1 MNDYIG
7 LVATPISLAAA
18 LLTASLLGPR
28 LGLRLAAGRSAPIDG
43 LRGYAAFFVFIC
55 HAAAWFYFVRN
66 GRWSVTPVR
75 AYGNLGTVSV
85 VVFFMITAFLFTTKL
100 LDSRHGK
107 IDWLRMLVSRFMRL
121 TPVYVFAV
129 AVLLLVAGFLS
140 SFERSVSWPLLLIST
155 TQWLG
160 FTLAGAPD
168 VNGVRDT
175 WLVIA
180 GVTWSLRYEIF
191 FYLLLP
197 VLAIVARTPA
207 PAAWVVVV
215 CTALALIV
223 FAARLTPM
231 LVAPFLGGI
240 LAAWLVR
247 FPKLRAWALTS
258 TASVLA
264 LVAFVGVIALSRGA
278 FKVTP
283 LALVSFAFFIVAA
296 GNSLFGILSNRSA
309 RLLGEVS
316 YSVYLLHAILLFVLV
331 NWGIGVQRLA
341 SMSSPLYWSLIVAV
355 TPVLIALCMI
365 TFIRIEKPGIESAAR
380 ISASLRSL
388 LERRTAIPPNE
399 NRQV

>member
-7 LVATPISLAAA
+7 LVAAAVSLAVAMA
-18 LLTASLLGPR
+18 TVSVLGPHLGMR
-28 LGLRLAAGRSAPIDG
+28 LVSGRSAPIDG

-55 HAAAWFYFVRN
+55 HAAAWFYFVRT
-66 GRWSVTPVR
+66 GRWSVTPLR

-100 LDSRHGK
+100 LDSRNRT
-107 IDWLRMLVSRFMRL
+107 IDWLRMLVSRVMRL
-121 TPVYVFAV
+121 TPLYLFAM
-129 AVLLLVAGFLS
+129 AALLLLVGVLS
-140 SFERSVSWPLLLIST
+140 GFERSVAWPELLTSVPA
-155 TQWLG
+155 WLG

-175 WLVIA
+175 WLIIA

-197 VLAIVARTPA
+197 ALAVLTRAPA
-207 PAAWVVVV
+207 PAAWIALV
-215 CTALALIV
+215 CTVLALLV

-231 LVAPFLGGI
+231 LVAPFLGGM

-247 FPKLRAWALTS
+247 VPRLREWALTS
-258 TASVLA
+258 TASTLA
-264 LVAFVGVIALSRGA
+264 LVAFCGVIALSRGA
-278 FKVTP
+278 FKLAP

-316 YSVYLLHAILLFVLV
+316 YSVYLLHAIFLFALV
-331 NWGIGVQRLA
+331 NWGVGLQRLA
-341 SMSSPLYWSLIVAV
+341 SMSSTLYWLLIVCV
-355 TPVLIALCMI
+355 TPALIALCMI
-365 TFIRIEKPGIESAAR
+365 TFVWIEKPGIESTAR
-380 ISASLRSL
+380 ISGSLRRL
-388 LERRTAIPPNE
+388 FERHAATTANK
-399 NRQV
+399 NRSV

>member
-7 LVATPISLAAA
+7 LVAAPVSLAAA
-18 LLTASLLGPR
+18 LITASLLGPR

-55 HAAAWFYFVRN
+55 HAAAWYYFVRT
-66 GRWSVTPVR
+66 GRWAVTPLR
-75 AYGNLGTVSV
+75 AYGNLGSVSV

-121 TPVYVFAV
+121 TPLYIFAI
-129 AVLLLVAGFLS
+129 ALLLLVVGTLSGF
-140 SFERSVSWPLLLIST
+140 EPSVGWPLLLTSV

-175 WLVIA
+175 WLIIA

-197 VLAIVARTPA
+197 VLAVLTKTPA
-207 PAAWVVVV
+207 PAAWVVLV
-215 CTALALIV
+215 CTALALV
-223 FAARLTPM
+223 VYAARLTPM
-231 LVAPFLGGI
+231 LVAPFLGGV

-264 LVAFVGVIALSRGA
+264 LVAFVGVTALSRGA
-278 FKVTP
+278 FKVAP
-283 LALVSFAFFIVAA
+283 LALVSFAFFVVAA

-316 YSVYLLHAILLFVLV
+316 YSVYLLHALFLFVLV
-331 NWGIGVQRLA
+331 NWGIGVQSLA
-341 SMSSPLYWSLIVAV
+341 SMSSPLYWSLIVGV
-355 TPVLIALCMI
+355 TPALIALCLV
-365 TFIRIEKPGIESAAR
+365 TFVRIEKPGIESSAR
-380 ISASLRSL
+380 ITSSLRRL
-388 LERRTAIPPNE
+388 LGRRATIAPNE
-399 NRQV
+399 NQRV